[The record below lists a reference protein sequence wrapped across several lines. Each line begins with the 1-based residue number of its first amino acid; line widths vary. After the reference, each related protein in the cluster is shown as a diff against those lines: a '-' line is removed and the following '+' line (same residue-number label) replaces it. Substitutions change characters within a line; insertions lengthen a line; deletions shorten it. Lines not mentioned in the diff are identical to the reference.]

1 MKYAAFRADLGDIPH
16 TDDPAQVRRKSR
28 DFTTSPILREEAEGK
43 TADILVTPRN
53 KADVMRVASACARHR
68 VPVIARGGGTAN
80 FGQGIPLEGGI
91 ILDMTTLGRILWVRD
106 RKVRAE
112 AGILLSALDEHLR
125 RDHQQEIRMHPST
138 RKLATLGGY
147 IAGGHV
153 GVGSCRYGIL
163 HDRGNVIGIEAISV
177 EEEPRVIE
185 VRGRD
190 VNRLHHAYG
199 TNGIITELEMPL
211 APAYRWREA
220 IVEFDD
226 FMKVVRF
233 LADLCEEHGM
243 VIKLASGNGWP
254 LPGFF
259 TPLARF
265 VRAGC
270 HTAHVM
276 VADEFR
282 EIFLSMVQDF
292 GGRLAYEGLEGEG
305 PFGVPLYEFSF
316 GHVRR
321 YIDKAAPELIAN
333 FGIFP
338 AHDLVGC
345 VERVHR
351 RFAGAPFH
359 IDFKRKDG
367 RLCAQ
372 GSPLFPFVSPENFA
386 RRIEEFQALGYES
399 ANVHTLFVRENGM
412 KTIDAAEIAF
422 KRAMDPHNL
431 MNRGKFT
438 SDDVQKP
445 GVGASLP
452 TTGWTYRKSGEFAG
466 VASAPEPG
474 PRGAGPETPPRQG
487 IRAET

>member
-1 MKYAAFRADLGDIPH
+1 MNYTAFRHDLGDIPH
-16 TDDPAQVRRKSR
+16 TDDPAKVRRKSR
-28 DFTTSPILREEAEGK
+28 DFTNSPILRLEAEGK
-43 TADILVTPRN
+43 TADLLVTPRS
-53 KADVMRVASACARHR
+53 KADVLRVASACARHR

-91 ILDMTTLGRILWVRD
+91 ILDMTQLNHVLWVKD
-106 RKVRAE
+106 RVVRAE
-112 AGILLSALDEHLR
+112 PGIMLAALDAELQ
-125 RDHQQEIRMHPST
+125 RDHQMEIRMHPST
-138 RKLATLGGY
+138 RRSATLGGY
-147 IAGGHV
+147 IGGGHV

-163 HDRGNVIGIEAISV
+163 HDRGNVVAIEAVSV
-177 EEEPRVIE
+177 EEEPRIVE
-185 VRGRD
+185 VRGPD
-190 VNRLHHAYG
+190 VNRIHHAYG

-220 IVEFDD
+220 IVEFSD
-226 FMKVVRF
+226 FLKVANF

-254 LPGFF
+254 LPKFF
-259 TPLARF
+259 HPLAGL
-265 VRAGC
+265 VNEGC
-270 HTAHVM
+270 STAHVM

-282 EIFLSMVQDF
+282 EIFHSMVQDF
-292 GGRLAYEGLEGEG
+292 GGRIAYEGLEGQA
-305 PFGVPLYEFSF
+305 PFGIPLYEMSF

-321 YIDKAAPELIAN
+321 YIDKVDPDLIAN

-338 AHDLVGC
+338 PHDLLGC
-345 VERVHR
+345 IERVYR
-351 RFAGAPFH
+351 KFPGAPFH

-372 GSPLFPFVSPENFA
+372 GSPLFPFIDAANFA

-412 KTIDAAEIAF
+412 KVIDAEELAF
-422 KRAMDPHNL
+422 KKAMDPHNL

-438 SDDVQKP
+438 ADDVANP

-452 TTGWTYRKSGEFAG
+452 TKGWTYRKSGLA
-466 VASAPEPG
+466 AAA
-474 PRGAGPETPPRQG
+474 R
-487 IRAET
+487 

>member
-1 MKYAAFRADLGDIPH
+1 MADLGDIPH
-16 TDDPAQVRRKSR
+16 TDDPAKVRRKSR
-28 DFTTSPILREEAEGK
+28 DFTNSPILRQEAAGK
-43 TADILVTPRN
+43 TADILVTPRS
-53 KADVMRVASACARHR
+53 KADVLRVASACARHR
-68 VPVIARGGGTAN
+68 VPVLARGGGTAN

-91 ILDMTTLGRILWVRD
+91 ILDMTKLERILWVRD

-112 AGILLSALDEHLR
+112 PGIMLSVLDDHLR
-125 RDHQQEIRMHPST
+125 KEHQQEIRMHPST
-138 RKLATLGGY
+138 RRTATLGGY

-153 GVGSCRYGIL
+153 GVGSCRHGIL
-163 HDRGNVIGIEAISV
+163 HDRGNVVAIEAVSV
-177 EEEPRVIE
+177 EVDPRVIE

-211 APAYRWREA
+211 APAYRWLEA

-254 LPGFF
+254 LPSFF
-259 TPLARF
+259 HPLAGY
-265 VRAGC
+265 VNPG
-270 HTAHVM
+270 HHSAHVM

-282 EIFLSMVQDF
+282 EIFHSMVQDF
-292 GGRLAYEGLEGEG
+292 GGRLAYEGLEGQG
-305 PFGVPLYEFSF
+305 PFGIPLYEFSF

-321 YIDKAAPELIAN
+321 YIDKVAPELIAN

-386 RRIEEFQALGYES
+386 RKVEEFQALGYES

-431 MNRGKFT
+431 MNRGKFS
-438 SDDVQKP
+438 SDDVEKP
-445 GVGASLP
+445 GIGASLP
-452 TTGWTYRKSGEFAG
+452 TSGWTYRKSGDFAG
-466 VASAPEPG
+466 MKTESPTQDKTTKSEAP
-474 PRGAGPETPPRQG
+474 
-487 IRAET
+487 